1 MVREIRH
8 FLQDILDAIAIV
20 EDAID
25 GKSFADYKGNAVL
38 RLALERAV
46 EIISE
51 ASRGIPDELK
61 ATRLEIPWPR
71 VKAIGN
77 ILRHEYHG
85 LSDKIIWGVI
95 IDELPKIRIAVEAL
109 RDQLTSD

>member
-1 MVREIRH
+1 MAREVRH
-8 FLQDILDAIAIV
+8 FLHDILEAIAIV
-20 EDAID
+20 EPAIA
-25 GKSFADYKGNAVL
+25 GKSFADYQNDALL
-38 RLALERAV
+38 RLALERAI

-61 ATRLEIPWPR
+61 ATRPEIPWPR

-85 LSDKIIWGVI
+85 LSGKIIWGVI
-95 IDELPKIRIAVEAL
+95 TDELPNIRIAVKAL
-109 RDQLTSD
+109 QTQLDED